1 MRLTENQ
8 IVRRRPTAHRALA
21 TRGMPHFRLTMMWVL
36 LAGLVL
42 AFTACASMSRKEEG
56 AVIGAAAGGA
66 VGGVIGKN
74 NGSTAR
80 GAIIGAVIGGAAGA
94 VIGHQM
100 DQQAKELKLE
110 IPGATIERVGE
121 GIQVTFASGLLYDFD
136 SDSIRLEPGLNLRTL
151 ATSLKKYANTQL
163 LIVGHTDAV
172 GSDTYNQDLST
183 RRANSASTY
192 LTAQGVSA
200 GRLHSSGRGELEPVG
215 SNGTDAGRQMNR
227 RIEVA
232 IFSGAAR

>member
-1 MRLTENQ
+1 MRIDSNR
-8 IVRRRPTAHRALA
+8 V
-21 TRGMPHFRLTMMWVL
+21 WVST
-36 LAGLVL
+36 VL
-42 AFTACASMSRKEEG
+42 AAAVLTSSACASMSRKEKG

-66 VGGVIGKN
+66 VGAAVGKS

-80 GAIIGAVIGGAAGA
+80 GAIIGAVVGGAAGA

-136 SDSIRLEPGLNLRTL
+136 SDAIRSEAGLNLRNL
-151 ATSLKKYANTQL
+151 AISLKKYANTEL
-163 LIVGHTDAV
+163 LIVGHTDAL
-172 GSDTYNQDLST
+172 GSSTYNQDLSF

-192 LTAQGVSA
+192 LAGQGVVS
-200 GRLHSSGRGELEPVG
+200 GRVHSSGRGELEPLG
-215 SNGTDAGRQMNR
+215 SNGTEAGRQMNR

-232 IFSGAAR
+232 IYSGASK